1 MAEPTLSL
9 TYNDLLGEVGLFLG
23 WGRGA
28 ANSEAA
34 WDAQKTAT
42 IESCV
47 RSGLRQFYFPPPVP
61 GQESPYDWSFLK
73 PLASLTLASAAST
86 VNLPDDF
93 GGVEGRVTVS
103 TAGVGVA
110 WWPLDTV
117 GLGTIVERQAA
128 YPTTTG
134 RPCLCAVEPIKG
146 TTASAGQR
154 WRLRLWPR
162 SDQAY
167 TLQLE
172 YYVSPDALTT
182 NLPYVYGGTAHAET
196 VLESCLAVAE
206 QRVDDSA
213 GVHTAKFAERLLASI
228 GMDRKLKPQKL
239 GYNRDNSD
247 LRDRQRRGFDGR
259 PWGASTIL
267 VNGVGY

>member
-1 MAEPTLSL
+1 
-9 TYNDLLGEVGLFLG
+9 
-23 WGRGA
+23 
-28 ANSEAA
+28 
-34 WDAQKTAT
+34 
-42 IESCV
+42 
-47 RSGLRQFYFPPPVP
+47 
-61 GQESPYDWSFLK
+61 LK
-73 PLASLTLASAAST
+73 PLASLSLASGASL
-86 VNLPDDF
+86 VALPDDF

-103 TAGVGVA
+103 TAGVGMA

-117 GLGTIVERQAA
+117 GLGAIVERQATF
-128 YPTTTG
+128 PTTTG

-154 WRLRLWPR
+154 WRLRLWPI
-162 SDQAY
+162 SDRAY

-182 NLPYVYGGTAHAET
+182 ALPNLYGGTAHAET
-196 VLESCLAVAE
+196 VLESCLAIAE
-206 QRVDDSA
+206 QRVDDTP

-247 LRDRQRRGFDGR
+247 LRDRRGRGSDGR
-259 PWGASTIL
+259 LWGESTIL